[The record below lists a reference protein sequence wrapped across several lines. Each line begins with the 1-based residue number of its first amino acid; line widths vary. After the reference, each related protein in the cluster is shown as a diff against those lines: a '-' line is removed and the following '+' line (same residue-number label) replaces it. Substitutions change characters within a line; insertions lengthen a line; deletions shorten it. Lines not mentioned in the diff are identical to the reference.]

1 MKTIRIAGLGIF
13 ILSVLIFI
21 STLFLGSFS
30 LSENA
35 IQKTFKGK
43 NPKTIENF
51 VKIAQ
56 QEGILNAEIS
66 NPMSFIEE
74 KISPLIEKY
83 NAKTTADIAK
93 EKGLSSQ
100 EIDLIIA
107 NSTKN
112 NQVNYSKSILEN
124 IFKTQPEKITIVDNA
139 TNWMYSDSKK
149 YDKIEDFKMDFILK
163 IEDINKTN
171 ASELLIYDN
180 KYIQYDIAK
189 ASSAMDAMIMDFEQ
203 KKMFTFLTN
212 EGKKTLM
219 AIGLKTDATEKYV
232 EEENQKIKITKTSQT
247 KTIADYKCDGYLLE
261 NGKDKENML
270 MWISQNN
277 VGEMAKL
284 ARKMST
290 GFSSMNGKSNAINYM
305 AYNAHPEFVKIAEQ
319 GRMVLGFSVKGENGE
334 ETEMEF
340 EDIKPNDKFLFA
352 TSAYKSMF

>member
-1 MKTIRIAGLGIF
+1 MKKITF
-13 ILSVLIFI
+13 
-21 STLFLGSFS
+21 LFLVISFGSFAQEKTDKKKQEEDPLKKVEAEFNKAFDGLFKTKKKES
-30 LSENA
+30 TDTKSTQDKPKTQAKESDSESFGGFSFGGKPKA
-35 IQKTFKGK
+35 SYDFVASMTMKMTQK
-43 NPKTIENF
+43 NPKD
-51 VKIAQ
+51 KQ
-56 QEGILNAEIS
+56 
-66 NPMSFIEE
+66 SF
-74 KISPLIEKY
+74 
-83 NAKTTADIAK
+83 T
-93 EKGLSSQ
+93 
-100 EIDLIIA
+100 
-107 NSTKN
+107 
-112 NQVNYSKSILEN
+112 
-124 IFKTQPEKITIVDNA
+124 
-139 TNWMYSDSKK
+139 MR
-149 YDKIEDFKMDFILK
+149 
-163 IEDINKTN
+163 
-171 ASELLIYDN
+171 N
-180 KYIQYDIAK
+180 KYMFAEDMSAMAIKFIGSDNPDMAK
-189 ASSAMDAMIMDFEQ
+189 ASSDMDAMIMDFEQ

-247 KTIADYKCDGYLLE
+247 KTIAGYKCDGYLLE

-290 GFSSMNGKSNAINYM
+290 GFSSMNGKSNSKNYM